1 MSFRFGDCVLDV
13 ETREL
18 RRRGESVRLSP
29 KAFQFLEL
37 LLKERP
43 RAIAKDE
50 IHERLWP
57 GTFVSDGTLT
67 SLAAELRSAI
77 GDDAHEP
84 LFVRTV
90 HRFGYAFSGEAQA
103 EAARARPGSAR
114 FAWRL
119 FWGQREIAIEEGEC
133 ILGRDPAAT
142 VLVDH
147 KSVSRQHARIRV
159 SPAGSTLEDLGSKN
173 GTSLRGQ
180 KIQGPAPLSNGDE
193 IRIGS
198 VPMTF
203 RVFTLPDSTETASE
217 SAPSP
222 TGRGTG

>member
-1 MSFRFGDCVLDV
+1 MRIRFGDCVVDSG
-13 ETREL
+13 TRQLTRQE
-18 RRRGESVRLSP
+18 RVVHVSP

-37 LLKERP
+37 LLDRRP
-43 RAIAKDE
+43 EAVAKAE
-50 IHERLWP
+50 IHENLWP

-84 LFVRTV
+84 RFVRTV
-90 HRFGYAFSGEAQA
+90 HRFGYAFSGN
-103 EAARARPGSAR
+103 ARVESGRVRADPVR

-119 FWGQREIAIEEGEC
+119 VWGTREIALEEGEC
-133 ILGRDPAAT
+133 ILGRDPEAT

-147 KSVSRQHARIRV
+147 KSVSRQHARIRIEGEK
-159 SPAGSTLEDLGSKN
+159 ATLEDLGSKN
-173 GTSLRGQ
+173 GTSLKGER
-180 KIQGPAPLSNGDE
+180 IHGPAALYDGDE

-203 RVFTLPDSTETASE
+203 RVFSLSGSTETAAE
-217 SAPSP
+217 S
-222 TGRGTG
+222 

>member
-1 MSFRFGDCVLDV
+1 MRIRFGDCVLDSG
-13 ETREL
+13 TRQL
-18 RRRGESVRLSP
+18 VRQERVVHVSP

-37 LLKERP
+37 LLARRP
-43 RAIAKDE
+43 QAVAKDE
-50 IHERLWP
+50 IHENLWP

-84 LFVRTV
+84 RFVRTV
-90 HRFGYAFSGEAQA
+90 HRFGYAFSGEARS
-103 EAARARPGSAR
+103 EAPGTRSGISR

-119 FWGQREIAIEEGEC
+119 FWGLREIALDEGES

-142 VLVDH
+142 VFVDH
-147 KSVSRQHARIRV
+147 KSVSRHHARIRITPEAV
-159 SPAGSTLEDLGSKN
+159 TLEDLGSKN
-173 GTSLRGQ
+173 GTSLNGE
-180 KIQGPAPLSNGDE
+180 KIREAASLSDGDE

-203 RVFTLPDSTETASE
+203 RIFGLSGTTETQVE
-217 SAPSP
+217 
-222 TGRGTG
+222 

>member
-1 MSFRFGDCVLDV
+1 MRVRFGDCVLDTA
-13 ETREL
+13 TREL
-18 RRRGESVRLSP
+18 TRSGTAVHVSP

-37 LLKERP
+37 LLSERP

-50 IHERLWP
+50 IHDRLWP

-84 LFVRTV
+84 RFVRTV
-90 HRFGYAFSGEAQA
+90 HRFGYAFSGEARQ
-103 EAARARPGSAR
+103 EAAAPVSGAVR

-119 FWGQREIAIEEGEC
+119 LWGLREIALEEGDC
-133 ILGRDPAAT
+133 ILGRDAGAT
-142 VLVDH
+142 ILVDH
-147 KSVSRQHARIRV
+147 KSVSRQHARIRI

-173 GTSLRGQ
+173 GTSLRGA
-180 KIQGPAPLSNGDE
+180 KITGPATLSDGDE

-203 RVFTLPDSTETASE
+203 RVISLPESTETAAE
-217 SAPSP
+217 RPPA
-222 TGRGTG
+222 GRKRS